1 MEREHGCWRVHG
13 IFKAMQFSRVLSR
26 GVERDEISPTGE
38 ITGSARGEGSAR
50 HIPPLPKCLPGSG
63 GVGEHVQKM
72 NFFPSGYAQEEG
84 CKSQASSHLH
94 RGPATSSPPPPLSPR
109 QIPSGRRS
117 WLVLAASANTL
128 WMYLLC
134 IPLKHGGKQGA
145 LMNSFV
151 YDGNT
156 FLSPVIDLPS
166 KLIKRANLAV
176 FTAPSPSVMSE
187 STEPVCFSK
196 FK

>member
-1 MEREHGCWRVHG
+1 M
-13 IFKAMQFSRVLSR
+13 L
-26 GVERDEISPTGE
+26 
-38 ITGSARGEGSAR
+38 
-50 HIPPLPKCLPGSG
+50 L
-63 GVGEHVQKM
+63 
-72 NFFPSGYAQEEG
+72 
-84 CKSQASSHLH
+84 AS
-94 RGPATSSPPPPLSPR
+94 
-109 QIPSGRRS
+109 
-117 WLVLAASANTL
+117 VNTL

-151 YDGNT
+151 YDDNT
-156 FLSPVIDLPS
+156 FSSPSIDLPS

-176 FTAPSPSVMSE
+176 FTAPSLSVMSE